1 MRTKPIMR
9 KKMLRLVLVA
19 AFSAVTAFGALSG
32 LSDAKGDVRADS
44 VWPVAAAATAVAGD
58 SVWPV
63 SPDRTDDSVWA

>member
-1 MRTKPIMR
+1 MR

-19 AFSAVTAFGALSG
+19 AFSAVTAFGALGG
-32 LSDAKGDVRADS
+32 LSDAKSDTQADS
-44 VWPVAAAATAVAGD
+44 VWPEVAASTVVAGD

>member
-44 VWPVAAAATAVAGD
+44 VWPSAAVTAVAGD

-63 SPDRTDDSVWA
+63 SPGRTDDSVWA